1 MFFSDSCLGLHSY
14 TPTDAI
20 SPTASLPLLASLA
33 CFFNDS
39 SRMLLLLSDACIYN
53 GSLSSDCFFLTLV
66 SDYILIH
73 PQIQSRLRLRYLC
86 SLRSPVFFN
95 DSSRKLLLISGA
107 CINNGSLSSDCFFS
121 DSCVGLRSYTP
132 TDSIS
137 PTASLP
143 LLASL
148 ACFFFNDSPRK
159 LLLISDAGINNGSL
173 SSYWASSSISRSALL
188 SLPLS
193 LLTPEPLNPKTPQGF

>member
-1 MFFSDSCLGLHSY
+1 MLKLITEAGLLIVFFLTLVLDYILIHPQMQSRLRLRYLCSLSLR
-14 TPTDAI
+14 
-20 SPTASLPLLASLA
+20 SPV
-33 CFFNDS
+33 FFNDS

-107 CINNGSLSSDCFFS
+107 CINNGSLSSDCFFLTLVLDYVLLHPQIQS
-121 DSCVGLRSYTP
+121 RLRLRYLCSLRSP
-132 TDSIS
+132 V
-137 PTASLP
+137 
-143 LLASL
+143 
-148 ACFFFNDSPRK
+148 FF
-159 LLLISDAGINNGSL
+159 
-173 SSYWASSSISRSALL
+173 
-188 SLPLS
+188 
-193 LLTPEPLNPKTPQGF
+193 

>member
-107 CINNGSLSSDCFFS
+107 CINNGSLSSDCFFLTLVLDYVLIHPQIQS
-121 DSCVGLRSYTP
+121 RLRLRYLCSLRSP
-132 TDSIS
+132 V
-137 PTASLP
+137 
-143 LLASL
+143 
-148 ACFFFNDSPRK
+148 FF
-159 LLLISDAGINNGSL
+159 
-173 SSYWASSSISRSALL
+173 
-188 SLPLS
+188 
-193 LLTPEPLNPKTPQGF
+193 